1 MKVTMRQVLD
11 VGRRRTA
18 PYLTA
23 LVKWLTLALVTG
35 CLCGAVGAAFHTG
48 IHEAELLRG
57 RFPWLLWCLPLA
69 GIAIV
74 AFYKLTRTE
83 GQGTN
88 DVIDVVH
95 LGKGLPVL
103 LLPAIFVGTVLTH
116 LCGGSAGRE
125 GAALQMGGT
134 IGYHVGGLFRLDDR
148 DMRTATMVGMAAFF
162 TALFGTPLA
171 ATVFAMMV
179 ISVGVFYHAAFL
191 PCLTASLTAYGV
203 SQLLGVAP
211 TRFAVAAPEL
221 ELVTLL
227 KVAALA
233 ALCALVSILF
243 CQTIHF
249 AEKQMARRIPNAWLR
264 VVVGGVA
271 VVALT
276 LLCGTT
282 DYNGAGMDIVTRAV
296 EQGEAAPAAF
306 LLKLLFTAV
315 TLSAG
320 FKGGE
325 VVPSFFVGA
334 TFGCVAGPLLGL
346 PPGFAAAVGLIAVF
360 CGAVNCPLASTFL
373 SVELFGAEGMLY
385 FAAACGISYMLS
397 GYSGLYSS
405 QTILY
410 SKLKA
415 RYINVHT
422 NAHHASDLPEERQ
435 GETSS
440 PEREAAV
447 SGQKNGR

>member
-1 MKVTMRQVLD
+1 MKEWIRRV
-11 VGRRRTA
+11 VGA
-18 PYLTA
+18 EKKHIGLYLQA
-23 LVKWLTLALVTG
+23 LVKWLALAAVTG
-35 CLCGAVGAAFHTG
+35 GICGAVGAAFHIG
-48 IHEAELLRG
+48 IHTAEVLRG
-57 RFPWLLWCLPLA
+57 TYPWLLWCLPLA
-69 GIAIV
+69 GLLIV
-74 AFYKLTRTE
+74 GFYKLTCTE

-88 DVIDVVH
+88 NVIDVVR
-95 LGKGLPVL
+95 LGKRLPLL

-134 IGYHVGGLFRLDDR
+134 IGYHVGGVFRLDDR

-179 ISVGVFYHAAFL
+179 ISIGVFYHAAFL
-191 PCLTASLTAYGV
+191 PCLTASLVAYGV
-203 SQLLGVAP
+203 SGLMGVAP
-211 TRFAVAAPEL
+211 TRFTVAAPDL
-221 ELVTLL
+221 DAVTLL
-227 KVAALA
+227 KVAVLA
-233 ALCALVSILF
+233 ALCAVVSILF

-249 AEKQMARRIPNAWLR
+249 AERKMVKWIPNPWLR
-264 VVVGGVA
+264 AVAGGLA
-271 VVALT
+271 VIALT
-276 LLCGTT
+276 LLVGNR

-296 EQGEAAPAAF
+296 EEGQAHPAAF
-306 LLKLLFTAV
+306 LLKILFTAV

-346 PPGFAAAVGLIAVF
+346 PAGFAAALGLVAVF
-360 CGAVNCPLASTFL
+360 CGAVNCPVASILL
-373 SVELFGAEGMLY
+373 SVELFGDGGLLY
-385 FAAACGISYMLS
+385 FAVACGVSYLLS

-415 RYINVHT
+415 QYINVHT
-422 NAHHASDLPEERQ
+422 NAHHAGALPEEGKTGSPSS
-435 GETSS
+435 GE
-440 PEREAAV
+440 EASENA
-447 SGQKNGR
+447 